1 MACRESARSPGFP
14 PRVQLPPF
22 RVETEGGTSDMSV
35 AYEKVR
41 SRPSNRSVAQIPG
54 PTGDHLGGCH
64 HQSQVCIQDV
74 LMNACQYFL
83 LSYNSVQKAYWECPE
98 GELKHTLA
106 NSMQSLEIA
115 WGQVDAL
122 VTALNNAPP
131 P

>member
-1 MACRESARSPGFP
+1 MKKSVPDPPIDLSLKFQVPPGTT
-14 PRVQLPPF
+14 L
-22 RVETEGGTSDMSV
+22 
-35 AYEKVR
+35 AAAII
-41 SRPSNRSVAQIPG
+41 N
-54 PTGDHLGGCH
+54 
-64 HQSQVCIQDV
+64 SQVCIQDV
-74 LMNACQYFL
+74 LLNACQYFL

-131 P
+131 PDRPGFRFCGPLAAAEPV